1 MTETPLRTFLS
12 PILRVLRRLCFRADM
27 HYNLRDV
34 CLNSLK
40 KEKKVLKLKPRDWF
54 WHSRTGMLSRKSIIN
69 KYFPRTSQWTPPK
82 HSVRYIE
89 FSPYRLIIEQQTT
102 LLQQSYVHPNCIHF
116 FFFCPQ
122 ETRGETFS
130 DTYTRV
136 VASSFRMP
144 ILYWYLY
151 IIFYP
156 DKVSVI
162 PHAGAS
168 NELSFISKSRI
179 WASSLN
185 PKYDH
190 INI

>member
-116 FFFCPQ
+116 FFFLSPGDQGRNLFRHLYSGSCVQLSYANSILISLYHFLPWQ
-122 ETRGETFS
+122 SIRDSACRCFQ
-130 DTYTRV
+130 RV
-136 VASSFRMP
+136 
-144 ILYWYLY
+144 
-151 IIFYP
+151 IFY
-156 DKVSVI
+156 
-162 PHAGAS
+162 
-168 NELSFISKSRI
+168 L
-179 WASSLN
+179 
-185 PKYDH
+185 
-190 INI
+190 